1 MADRE
6 DFTETPLHQFLGE
19 VLGRKDFVT
28 GLRLAPGRPNGK
40 PVVQAVAHNG
50 TVLAYAK
57 FGWEGLTQRLIRHE
71 AKVLGELAP
80 LTRGM
85 PLRVPAVLHSGEWC
99 GLEALVLAPLSCMGR
114 TPRSS
119 TEVPIG
125 ASVALAGLDARTVQ
139 RLGDSAFWRRTTSQM
154 AHVAPLLPNRTR
166 EVMLAACA
174 VIEDWWGDIEVPM
187 GRNHGDWIPPNIS
200 IRTDGA
206 FNVWDWERSGRDVPL
221 GIDTMQFILFVESLR
236 RKPGRTLAGRVN
248 TYGQAALSR
257 HGLDPRTSVLLS
269 VLSLLGSIL
278 WYGEARA
285 AGREQEE
292 DSRFIGTLELLI
304 EDSRPRAATRPAARP
319 LGI

>member
-1 MADRE
+1 
-6 DFTETPLHQFLGE
+6 
-19 VLGRKDFVT
+19 
-28 GLRLAPGRPNGK
+28 
-40 PVVQAVAHNG
+40 
-50 TVLAYAK
+50 
-57 FGWEGLTQRLIRHE
+57 
-71 AKVLGELAP
+71 
-80 LTRGM
+80 
-85 PLRVPAVLHSGEWC
+85 
-99 GLEALVLAPLSCMGR
+99 
-114 TPRSS
+114 
-119 TEVPIG
+119 
-125 ASVALAGLDARTVQ
+125 
-139 RLGDSAFWRRTTSQM
+139 
-154 AHVAPLLPNRTR
+154 
-166 EVMLAACA
+166 MLAACA

-257 HGLDPRTSVLLS
+257 HGLDPRTSGLLS

-304 EDSRPRAATRPAARP
+304 DPCQGANSLRANPALPSRHSPPT
-319 LGI
+319 IS